1 MSRQILIAILG
12 WTGTFLFLAA
22 YLLVSIKKVN
32 GDSILFQSMN
42 IIAGILLVINT
53 FYWKAYPSLGLNAA
67 WIGIGL
73 FALGRKWRAGSHAR

>member
-1 MSRQILIAILG
+1 MSRQILIDILG

-22 YLLVSIKKVN
+22 YLLVSIKKVD
-32 GDSILFQSMN
+32 GDSILFQAMN
-42 IIAGILLVINT
+42 IIAGILLAINT